1 MKMFLTYDELVDDVT
16 IVFFRHITAEAAERH
31 PLTISILLYL
41 VCLNPSG
48 TSAIHYIVKD
58 FQTPA

>member
-1 MKMFLTYDELVDDVT
+1 M
-16 IVFFRHITAEAAERH
+16 FFRHITAEAAERH